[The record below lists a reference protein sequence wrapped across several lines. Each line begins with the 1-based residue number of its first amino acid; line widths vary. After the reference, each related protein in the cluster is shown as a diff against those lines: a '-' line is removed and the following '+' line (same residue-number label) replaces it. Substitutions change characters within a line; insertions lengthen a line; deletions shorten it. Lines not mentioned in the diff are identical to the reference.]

1 MNAALKNWWWKNNG
15 LNIEIITPD
24 KALFKGEG
32 TAVTVPG
39 IDGSLGILNNH
50 APLISAL
57 KKGEVKV
64 TTTDGNQEVFE
75 IGGGVAEVLKNK
87 VIILAE

>member
-1 MNAALKNWWWKNNG
+1 MTVD
-15 LNIEIITPD
+15 IITPD
-24 KALFKGEG
+24 ESLYSGAA

-39 IDGSLGILNNH
+39 IDGSLGILERH

-57 KKGEVKV
+57 KKGQVKV
-64 TTTDGNQEVFE
+64 TDDSGKETTFE
-75 IGGGVAEVLKNK
+75 IDGGVAEVKNNK

>member
-1 MNAALKNWWWKNNG
+1 MVVD
-15 LNIEIITPD
+15 IITPD
-24 KALFKGEG
+24 KSLFSGEA

-39 IDGSLGILNNH
+39 TDGSLGILDKH

-57 KKGEVKV
+57 KQGKVKV
-64 TTTDGNQEVFE
+64 TTAGGEDFYE
-75 IGGGVAEVLKNK
+75 IAGGVVEVQQNK

>member
-1 MNAALKNWWWKNNG
+1 M
-15 LNIEIITPD
+15 IVDIITPD
-24 KALFKGEG
+24 MELFSGEA
-32 TAVTVPG
+32 TSVTVPG
-39 IDGSLGILNNH
+39 IDGSLGILNSH

-64 TTTDGNQEVFE
+64 STSEGEKKFE
-75 IGGGVAEVLKNK
+75 IKGGVAEVLNNK

>member
-1 MNAALKNWWWKNNG
+1 M
-15 LNIEIITPD
+15 IVDIITPD
-24 KALFKGEG
+24 TELFSGEA
-32 TAVTVPG
+32 TSVTVPG
-39 IDGSLGILNNH
+39 IDGSLGILNSH

-64 TTTDGNQEVFE
+64 STSEGEKKFE
-75 IGGGVAEVLKNK
+75 IKGGVAEVLNNK

>member
-1 MNAALKNWWWKNNG
+1 MNVD
-15 LNIEIITPD
+15 IITPD
-24 KALFKGEG
+24 ESLYSGSA

-39 IDGSLGILNNH
+39 IDGSLGILNRH

-57 KKGEVKV
+57 KKGQVKV
-64 TTTDGNQEVFE
+64 TDNTGKEMTFD
-75 IGGGVAEVLKNK
+75 IDGGVAEVKNNK